1 VFTCASAPCC
11 FVVYFNWH
19 RFGPDDSASTFI
31 IAIECVF
38 SRTACFRR
46 ACLLIRHNLKLFYH
60 LLNKYYLAADFRYCS
75 DFLFHGPLKYTCAG
89 VIINCADTVEQTD
102 GAHLK
107 LRENFPDAM
116 LLGTS
121 LWQYSGTIFFPRA
134 FTIVF
139 VLVSNWLTGVIWRSL
154 KRTIPVNKKVTPN
167 TLPAWS
173 AMMDSKLAPKCLKV
187 QNKCAF

>member
-1 VFTCASAPCC
+1 MFTCASAPCC

-89 VIINCADTVEQTD
+89 VIINYADTVEQTD

-116 LLGTS
+116 LYAQAYDSTVERFSFL
-121 LWQYSGTIFFPRA
+121 
-134 FTIVF
+134 
-139 VLVSNWLTGVIWRSL
+139 VLLLLFSSWCQTGWPEWYDAL
-154 KRTIPVNKKVTPN
+154 
-167 TLPAWS
+167 
-173 AMMDSKLAPKCLKV
+173 
-187 QNKCAF
+187 